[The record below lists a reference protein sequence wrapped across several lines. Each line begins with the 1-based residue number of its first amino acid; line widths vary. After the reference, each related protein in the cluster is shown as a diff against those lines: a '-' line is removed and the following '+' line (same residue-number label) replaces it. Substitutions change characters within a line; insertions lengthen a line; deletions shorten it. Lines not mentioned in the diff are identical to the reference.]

1 MFDIGIKRVAAI
13 VARALYMFGWGLF
26 FFIKKQRR
34 GALKKIAPGRGT
46 RPFLSRL
53 LKVPVGQ
60 PCFTTINSAP
70 YLFNFQPSD

>member
-1 MFDIGIKRVAAI
+1 MFDIGIKRIAAI

-26 FFIKKQRR
+26 FIKKQRR
-34 GALKKIAPGRGT
+34 GALKKIASGQGT

-53 LKVPVGQ
+53 PKVPIGQ
-60 PCFTTINSAP
+60 PCFTTINSAS

>member
-1 MFDIGIKRVAAI
+1 MFEIGIKRVAAI
-13 VARALYMFGWGLF
+13 VARALYTFGWGL

-34 GALKKIAPGRGT
+34 GALKKIAPGQGT